1 MGPAGRENQA
11 TILLGFEAPGA
22 VYQIPPDYG
31 LGHSVLSLLPH
42 APSCPAFHQQLI
54 PQLGHGVPLQSK
66 IGSFKF
72 SCPH

>member
-1 MGPAGRENQA
+1 MGLAGQQNQA

-22 VYQIPPDYG
+22 LFQIPPDCG
-31 LGHSVLSLLPH
+31 LGHSELSLLPH
-42 APSCPAFHQQLI
+42 APSYPASHQQLI

-66 IGSFKF
+66 ICSFKF